1 MSSDT
6 LFEVFGHILFS
17 FTRGVT
23 EYYNP
28 QEPEYAA
35 ESYCPLERTGQEWYS
50 HGDPDDECIYQEYSD
65 REATTLDF
73 IRSSR
78 IISSLIDAS
87 LPENEETEKDQPD

>member
-1 MSSDT
+1 M
-6 LFEVFGHILFS
+6 
-17 FTRGVT
+17 T
-23 EYYNP
+23 EHYNP

-35 ESYCPLERTGQEWYS
+35 AESYSPLERTGQEWYS

-87 LPENEETEKDQPD
+87 LPEENKETEKDQQD

>member
-35 ESYCPLERTGQEWYS
+35 ES
-50 HGDPDDECIYQEYSD
+50 
-65 REATTLDF
+65 
-73 IRSSR
+73 
-78 IISSLIDAS
+78 
-87 LPENEETEKDQPD
+87 

>member
-1 MSSDT
+1 MSSNT
-6 LFEVFGHILFS
+6 LIEVFGHILFS

-65 REATTLDF
+65 REATTIHF

-78 IISSLIDAS
+78 MNASLIDAS
-87 LPENEETEKDQPD
+87 LPEEIEET